1 MKAPFTH
8 LTLLALIA
16 LFAVGCGGSYQARN
30 VDLKPTL
37 VDASILKKGEGDQAL
52 YRYMKPD
59 IQPGSYSKLIID
71 PVVVNKAGKLSD
83 KQREE
88 FQKLANNA
96 YTFLAREMGKDFTL
110 VAEPGPGTA
119 RIQMAILDADSSS
132 PVRNILTSLSPV
144 GIGINLIT
152 YAATGSQSGVGDI
165 TVEFKTTDA
174 QTGDLLAAALDKRVG
189 GKNPEGTFDTWAN
202 ANAALE
208 YWAKRIR
215 FVACDMRK
223 GANCEKP

>member
-1 MKAPFTH
+1 
-8 LTLLALIA
+8 
-16 LFAVGCGGSYQARN
+16 
-30 VDLKPTL
+30 
-37 VDASILKKGEGDQAL
+37 
-52 YRYMKPD
+52 
-59 IQPGSYSKLIID
+59 
-71 PVVVNKAGKLSD
+71 
-83 KQREE
+83 
-88 FQKLANNA
+88 
-96 YTFLAREMGKDFTL
+96 
-110 VAEPGPGTA
+110 
-119 RIQMAILDADSSS
+119 MAILDADASS

-174 QTGDLLAAALDKRVG
+174 VSGELLAAALDKRVG